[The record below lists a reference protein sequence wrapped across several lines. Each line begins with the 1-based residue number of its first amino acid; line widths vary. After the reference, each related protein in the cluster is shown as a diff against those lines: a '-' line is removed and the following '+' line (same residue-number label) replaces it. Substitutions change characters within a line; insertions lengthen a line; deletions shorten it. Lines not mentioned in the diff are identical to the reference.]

1 MIKGIVTM
9 KVVLA
14 KKPKIQILQNK
25 FTPTMIKIHKFS
37 PRIDEIKIS
46 HAQMHWN
53 STYTAIMAIL

>member
-14 KKPKIQILQNK
+14 KIQILQNK

-37 PRIDEIKIS
+37 PRIDEIMIS